1 MSLETNLIVN
11 ITVWQTNAKP
21 LLMEFTETKRSVVG
35 GQDKIPVYQIS
46 KF

>member
-21 LLMEFTETKRSVVG
+21 LLINGIHRNKEISG
-35 GQDKIPVYQIS
+35 WWAGQDSSLSDK
-46 KF
+46 